1 MNIETRDFGAMEVS
15 EEQIFEFPNG
25 VYAFEDAKSF
35 ALIELEKGH
44 YPAWL
49 QCTDNIRPC
58 FIVFDPQLICK
69 DYEVVLN
76 SGEKAVLEVGENTS
90 LKVLCIARVPEDY
103 KETTVNLKSPIVIN
117 MDTKKAV
124 QVILPKNYPYRQPV
138 FKNSIS
144 ETNETSEDEKED

>member
-1 MNIETRDFGAMEVS
+1 MKIETRDFGTMEIS
-15 EEQIFEFPNG
+15 EEQILDFPNG

-35 ALIELEKGH
+35 ALIELEKGR

-49 QCTDNIRPC
+49 QCIDNIRPC
-58 FIVFDPQLICK
+58 FIVFDPYLICE
-69 DYEVVLN
+69 DYEVALN
-76 SGEKAVLEVGENTS
+76 SSEKAALDVKENTN

-138 FKNSIS
+138 FKNEVI
-144 ETNETSEDEKED
+144 EAEKEG